1 MNACESLDVNKF
13 KSVKLHV
20 YKSRTVIQTQ
30 DGWNMP
36 VKHNKQRQIK
46 GKRHIGNGSTIN
58 SVIHNDGIQAQS
70 KLDAP
75 SKWIVIIGEM
85 MYRKKME
92 NTKNRQIIL
101 KSIKKIM
108 TRTIPTRMD
117 THTVTKAQKRMQ
129 LQTWSTDMY
138 TEKNS
143 IHITYKQDQ
152 HESNKI
158 MKHVLHMVFQ
168 KKTWTISNAT
178 ELYVVDDYESVIK
191 LRRKL
196 KAMSRDMNIKST
208 VMGSEITYFMEGS
221 QNLAPYIL
229 LSKINSQKYQHA
241 GHLDWDSMLVDLGLT
256 ISHTD
261 SEGTDAHSHTSDIQY
276 DKEKSNKKKRRKKS
290 DKSFKRSK

>member
-1 MNACESLDVNKF
+1 
-13 KSVKLHV
+13 
-20 YKSRTVIQTQ
+20 
-30 DGWNMP
+30 
-36 VKHNKQRQIK
+36 
-46 GKRHIGNGSTIN
+46 
-58 SVIHNDGIQAQS
+58 
-70 KLDAP
+70 
-75 SKWIVIIGEM
+75 

-168 KKTWTISNAT
+168 KKTCTISNAT

-208 VMGSEITYFMEGS
+208 VMGSEITYFMEES
-221 QNLAPYIL
+221 QNLAPYTL

-290 DKSFKRSK
+290 DKSF